1 MSKEIIKSIGYD
13 QHDMIKDIL
22 NLHNNGLPFELDTTF
37 SIGNFYQ
44 KNGKAIIEEP
54 LYKFDM
60 YPQIDGVQ
68 KLTFPL
74 PFCDNSIQSI
84 MFDPPFVISKGD
96 SLNNGNSRSNI
107 ISKRFSSYESP
118 LDLFIS
124 YDTNLKEYYRILK
137 NDGILVFKCQGTVSS
152 GKNFFIPEWVMW
164 RAYHIGFYPLDR
176 FELIARSRLISG
188 KVKTQQHARKYS
200 SVFWIF
206 KKCTPRVNYNQFDEI
221 IDLL

>member
-137 NDGILVFKCQGTVSS
+137 NDGILVF
-152 GKNFFIPEWVMW
+152 
-164 RAYHIGFYPLDR
+164 
-176 FELIARSRLISG
+176 
-188 KVKTQQHARKYS
+188 
-200 SVFWIF
+200 
-206 KKCTPRVNYNQFDEI
+206 
-221 IDLL
+221 